1 MTVTASASPSLALIK
16 YWGKRPGGVNLPAT
30 SSLAVTL
37 EGLRTT
43 TRLRLQPHAAA
54 DEVVLGGHP
63 QPAATFAPMI
73 DLVRARAGSTARVRA
88 ESENS
93 FPTAAGIASSSSG
106 FAALALGLDALYETS
121 LDRRELSSL
130 ARLGSGSASRAVY
143 GGFTTWRRGAEHAEP
158 AFPADH
164 WPDLRVIVVVLRA
177 AAKPVSSRSGMNRTS
192 ETSPVYPAW
201 LDESEPL
208 FERGLAALEA
218 RDLEALGTAMR
229 ESYLLMFASMLA
241 AKPPIVYWQPETV
254 AVIHAAESMRADGLP
269 VWETMDAGPQVKLL
283 TTQAHV
289 SQISERV
296 LAIAPAAELIVAGPG
311 GEPEVHGER

>member
-16 YWGKRPGGVNLPAT
+16 YWGKQPGGVNLPAT

-43 TRLRLQPHAAA
+43 TRLRLQPEAAA
-54 DEVVLGGHP
+54 DEVVLAGRL
-63 QPAATFAPMI
+63 QPTATFSPMI
-73 DLVRARAGSTARVRA
+73 DLVRARAGSDARVRA

-106 FAALALGLDALYETS
+106 FAALALGLDALFETS

-143 GGFTTWRRGAEHAEP
+143 GGFTTWPRGAEHAEP
-158 AFPADH
+158 AFPAGH
-164 WPDLRVIVVVLRA
+164 WPELRVIVVVLRA

-201 LDESEPL
+201 LDESETL

-218 RDLEALGTAMR
+218 RDIEALGTAMR

-254 AVIHAAESMRADGLP
+254 AVIHAAESMRAGGLP

-289 SQISERV
+289 SRVSERV

-311 GEPEVHGER
+311 GEPEVRGER